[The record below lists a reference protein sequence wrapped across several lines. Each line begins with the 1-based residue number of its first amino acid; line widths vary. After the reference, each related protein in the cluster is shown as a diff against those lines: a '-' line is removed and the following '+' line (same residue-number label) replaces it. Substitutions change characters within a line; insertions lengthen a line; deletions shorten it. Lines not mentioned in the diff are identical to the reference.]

1 MSPRGGGKVRLDQ
14 AVVAAGLAPSREKAR
29 ALVLAGRVLVDGT
42 RVDKPGRDVP
52 ADARIELLPGKR
64 PFASRA
70 GEKLAPVLDR
80 LRLDVTGLR
89 CLDVGASTGGF
100 TDVLLR
106 RGAAHVTAV
115 DVGRGLLDQR
125 LREDPRVR
133 SLEGVN
139 ARYLRAEEVDPPYD
153 LLVADVS
160 FISLTLVLPAVL
172 PLVGPGGRALVLVK
186 PQFEAGR
193 KEVSRGRGVV
203 RDPAVREAAVRRVA
217 DFLADAGW
225 GILAVQASPLPGPR
239 GNREVFLL
247 AAHGPGLPPDE
258 RDRAIAAEV
267 GRDRAPDPGD
277 ERTR

>member
-1 MSPRGGGKVRLDQ
+1 VNHRGGGKVRLDQ

-29 ALVLAGRVLVDGT
+29 ALVLAGRVLVDGR

-52 ADARIELLPGKR
+52 ADARIELLPGRR

-80 LRLDVTGLR
+80 LDLRVTGLR

-125 LREDPRVR
+125 LREDPRV
-133 SLEGVN
+133 LCVEGVN
-139 ARYLRAEEVDPPYD
+139 ARYLRPEDVAPPYD
-153 LLVADVS
+153 LVVADVS
-160 FISLTLVLPAVL
+160 FISLVLVLPAVL
-172 PLVGPGGRALVLVK
+172 PLVAPAGRVLVLVK

-193 KEVSRGRGVV
+193 KVVSRGRGVV

-217 DFLADAGW
+217 HFLAEAGW
-225 GILAVQASPLPGPR
+225 GILAVHASPLPGPR

-247 AAHGPGLPPDE
+247 AARGTGLAPPGLE
-258 RDRAIAAEV
+258 RAIAEEV
-267 GRDRAPDPGD
+267 GRDPSTDPGD
-277 ERTR
+277 ERGR